1 MTNEANTARPV
12 VLQLVSLTLAFD
24 DARFFGAAIF
34 EQANDPDGPWATVL
48 VDHAG
53 EEPWFR
59 LTTTDPTGSDVSEAA
74 MAETDR
80 LMRFVLTEHPE
91 RIGRTRPAHR
101 RADPHP
107 SPACSLTTSW
117 RYRP

>member
-1 MTNEANTARPV
+1 MTDEARESGPV

-34 EQANDPDGPWATVL
+34 TEENDPDGPWATVL
-48 VDHAG
+48 IDHAD

-80 LMRFVLTEHPE
+80 LMRFILTHHPE
-91 RIGRTRPAHR
+91 RIGRTRPTA
-101 RADPHP
+101 
-107 SPACSLTTSW
+107 PAS
-117 RYRP
+117 

>member
-1 MTNEANTARPV
+1 MTNDPNERRPV

-34 EQANDPDGPWATVL
+34 TNANDPDGPWATVL
-48 VDHAG
+48 IDHAN

-59 LTTTDPTGSDVSEAA
+59 LTTTDPTGSDVSDVA

-80 LMRFVLTEHPE
+80 LMRFILTEQPE
-91 RIGRTRPAHR
+91 RIGRTRPT
-101 RADPHP
+101 P
-107 SPACSLTTSW
+107 PAS
-117 RYRP
+117 